1 MLALNASIEASRAG
15 EAGRGFSVVA
25 TEVGKLAD
33 RSSQSVKD
41 IGSLTNDAIEKA
53 NDSVSRMDK
62 VKSEMENINDLIKN
76 IEGMMLTVDKH
87 TDQQKEVA
95 LAVSSAINNLERIGE
110 SNAVSSEEIT
120 ASMVE
125 LSKIAGNT
133 REKINVF
140 SLDNMTIDDE
150 IKEAKTDIP
159 ANEDKFD
166 LNKALKDA
174 TE

>member
-1 MLALNASIEASRAG
+1 MCIR
-15 EAGRGFSVVA
+15 
-25 TEVGKLAD
+25 D
-33 RSSQSVKD
+33 R
-41 IGSLTNDAIEKA
+41 LTNDAMQKA

-62 VKSEMENINDLIKN
+62 VKSEMENINNLIKN
-76 IEGMMLTVDKH
+76 IESMMMTVDSH
-87 TDQQKEVA
+87 TSQQKEMA
-95 LAVSSAINNLERIGE
+95 LAVSGAINNLERIGE

-140 SLDNMTIDDE
+140 SLDNTTMDNETEEDETVSPDDE
-150 IKEAKTDIP
+150 VE
-159 ANEDKFD
+159 FD
-166 LNKALKDA
+166 LDKALKDA